1 MSKGERVDVLR
12 AEIAARK
19 AAVKALDHQRESA
32 QDELQRVEAEL
43 AALED
48 AHSAV
53 SSNTRSSGTPAPTTA
68 TEKVA
73 LFRSLFRRD
82 VYPKLW
88 INAKSGRTG
97 CAPDCANEW
106 VRGLCE
112 KPRVRCGDCLNQAFI
127 GVSDRVIADHLQ
139 GRHVVGVYPLLAD
152 DHCWFVAV
160 DFDKG
165 GGRRIRVQFA
175 TRACRRAYR
184 SPSNGLGPGMAR
196 TLGSSS
202 KLR

>member
-1 MSKGERVDVLR
+1 MYLLRQLFCSVILRLFLVLLPFAGSNGGSLSGMSKGERVDVLR

-53 SSNTRSSGTPAPTTA
+53 SSNTGSSGTPAPTTA

-82 VYPKLW
+82 VYPK
-88 INAKSGRTG
+88 
-97 CAPDCANEW
+97 
-106 VRGLCE
+106 
-112 KPRVRCGDCLNQAFI
+112 
-127 GVSDRVIADHLQ
+127 
-139 GRHVVGVYPLLAD
+139 PLDQRQIWSHRL
-152 DHCWFVAV
+152 
-160 DFDKG
+160 
-165 GGRRIRVQFA
+165 
-175 TRACRRAYR
+175 RA
-184 SPSNGLGPGMAR
+184 
-196 TLGSSS
+196 
-202 KLR
+202 